1 MKKLIIILTILTG
14 LVSCQSKVVSK
25 ITIKC
30 QEDVKVGSVIEV
42 DGESYKV
49 VDEIMLKEMI
59 ANNDDITYI
68 CTSKI
73 TDMKEM
79 FSGSEFN
86 GDISNWDVSNVT
98 DMKEMFYNS
107 QFNGDISR
115 WDVSSVRWIDG
126 IFNRSQFNG
135 DISNWDVSNV
145 ENMNEMFTKSK
156 FNGDISKWDVSSVT
170 NMNDMFYESNF
181 NQPIGSWDVSNVTH
195 MNWMFNKSQFNGD
208 ISKWDVSSVTNMID
222 MFSNSQF
229 NGDISNWVNKPV
241 INNIKSVCKK
251 VAMDY
256 LNNLNLSNILWL
268 HDEGYQGGVCTGKPN
283 QYCGRVKKFHN
294 GQYWTY
300 DIVVFVEWNYN
311 GECKVTGTW
320 DNL

>member
-98 DMKEMFYNS
+98 TMDNLFFGSE
-107 QFNGDISR
+107 FNGDISR
-115 WDVSSVRWIDG
+115 WDVSSVTNMSQM
-126 IFNRSQFNG
+126 FLASQFNG
-135 DISNWDVSNV
+135 DISNWDVSSV
-145 ENMNEMFTKSK
+145 TNMSQMFYKTY
-156 FNGDISKWDVSSVT
+156 FNQDISKWDVSIVT
-170 NMNDMFYESNF
+170 NMNFMFYESEF
-181 NQPIGSWDVSNVTH
+181 NQPIGNWDVSNVTD
-195 MNWMFNKSQFNGD
+195 MSEMFDKSNF
-208 ISKWDVSSVTNMID
+208 T
-222 MFSNSQF
+222 
-229 NGDISNWVNKPV
+229 GDISNWVNKPI
-241 INNIKSVCKK
+241 INISKSVCKK

-256 LNNLNLSNILWL
+256 LNTLNLSNILWL
-268 HDEGYQGGVCTGKPN
+268 HDEGYSGGVCTGKPN
-283 QYCGRVKKFHN
+283 QYCGRVQKLHN

-300 DIVVFVEWNYN
+300 DIVVFVEQYYN